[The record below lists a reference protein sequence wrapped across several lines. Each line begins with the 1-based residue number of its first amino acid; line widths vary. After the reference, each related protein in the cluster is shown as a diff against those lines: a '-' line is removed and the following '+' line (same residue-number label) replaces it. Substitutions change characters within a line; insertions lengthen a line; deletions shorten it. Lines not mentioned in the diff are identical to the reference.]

1 MANYT
6 FHNPSGSAYFVFE
19 TAGRNNQGFYDSNS
33 VKYASGSFTNF
44 TGSNPDHIV
53 QSDYIWAQVIPP
65 GTSSFD
71 MNNIITVPISGTRF
85 RGTGDFTVI
94 VTT

>member
-6 FHNPSGSAYFVFE
+6 FHNPSSSAYFALE
-19 TAGRNNQGFYDSNS
+19 TERNNYGVYDSTS
-33 VKYASGSFTNF
+33 GKYASGSFSNF

-71 MNNIITVPISGTRF
+71 FDSAVTVPVGGTTNRKTGRITVIITP
-85 RGTGDFTVI
+85 
-94 VTT
+94 

>member
-6 FHNPSGSAYFVFE
+6 FHNPSGSSYFVLE
-19 TAGRNNQGFYDSNS
+19 TVRNNNGIYDSTS
-33 VKYASGSFTNF
+33 GKYASGSFSNF
-44 TGSNPDHIV
+44 TGSNPDHVV
-53 QSDYIWAQVIPP
+53 QSNYIWGQVIPT

-71 MNNIITVPISGTRF
+71 MDGAVTVPVSGAMF
-85 RGTGDFTVI
+85 RGTGEFTVI

>member
-6 FHNPSGSAYFVFE
+6 FHNPSGSSYFVLE
-19 TAGRNNQGFYDSNS
+19 TARNNYGVYDSTS
-33 VKYASGSFTNF
+33 GKYASGSFSNF
-44 TGSNPDHIV
+44 TGSNFDHIV

-71 MNNIITVPISGTRF
+71 FDGAVTVPVSGARF
-85 RGTGDFTVI
+85 RGTGEFTVI

>member
-6 FHNPSGSAYFVFE
+6 FHNPSGSSYFTFE
-19 TAGRNNQGFYDSNS
+19 TVRNSNEVYDSTS
-33 VKYASGSFTNF
+33 GKYASGSFTNF
-44 TGSNPDHIV
+44 TGSSADHVV
-53 QSDYIWAQVIPP
+53 QSNYIWAQVIPT

-71 MNNIITVPISGTRF
+71 FVGAVTVPVSGAMF

>member
-19 TAGRNNQGFYDSNS
+19 TERNNYEVYDSTS
-33 VKYASGSFTNF
+33 GKYASGSFSNF

-53 QSDYIWAQVIPP
+53 QSDYIWGQVIPP

-71 MNNIITVPISGTRF
+71 FNGAVTVPISGTRF
-85 RGTGDFTVI
+85 RGTGEFTVI
-94 VTT
+94 ITV

>member
-6 FHNPSGSAYFVFE
+6 FHNPSSSAYFVFE
-19 TAGRNNQGFYDSNS
+19 TERNNYGVYDSTS
-33 VKYASGSFTNF
+33 GKYASGSFNDF
-44 TGSNPDHIV
+44 TGSNPDHVV
-53 QSDYIWAQVIPP
+53 QSNYIWGQVIPP

-71 MNNIITVPISGTRF
+71 FDGAVTVPISGARL
-85 RGTGDFTVI
+85 RGTGNFTVI

>member
-6 FHNPSGSAYFVFE
+6 FHNPSGSAYFTFE
-19 TAGRNNQGFYDSNS
+19 TERNNYGVYDSTS
-33 VKYASGSFTNF
+33 GKYASGSFSNF
-44 TGSNPDHIV
+44 TGSNPDHVV
-53 QSDYIWAQVIPP
+53 QSNYIWAQVIPT

-71 MNNIITVPISGTRF
+71 FDGAVTVPISGVRL
-85 RGTGDFTVI
+85 RGTGAFTVI

>member
-6 FHNPSGSAYFVFE
+6 FHNPSGSSYFVFE
-19 TAGRNNQGFYDSNS
+19 TARNTDKIYDSTS
-33 VKYASGSFTNF
+33 GKYASGSFNDF

-53 QSDYIWAQVIPP
+53 QSDYIWGAVIPH

-71 MNNIITVPISGTRF
+71 MDGAITVPVSGARF
-85 RGTGDFTVI
+85 RGTGEFTVI

>member
-6 FHNPSGSAYFVFE
+6 FHNPSGSAYFTFE
-19 TAGRNNQGFYDSNS
+19 TTDRNNYGVYDSS
-33 VKYASGSFTNF
+33 AGKYASGSFTNF
-44 TGSNPDHIV
+44 TGSNPDHVV

-71 MNNIITVPISGTRF
+71 FDGAVTVPISGTRL
-85 RGTGDFTVI
+85 RGTGEFTVI

>member
-6 FHNPSGSAYFVFE
+6 FHNPSGSSYFTFE
-19 TAGRNNQGFYDSNS
+19 TVKNYNGFYDSGS
-33 VKYASGSFTNF
+33 GKYASGSFNNF

-53 QSDYIWAQVIPP
+53 QSDYIWSQVIPP

-71 MNNIITVPISGTRF
+71 MDGAITVPVSGARF
-85 RGTGDFTVI
+85 RGTGEFTVI

>member
-6 FHNPSGSAYFVFE
+6 FHNPSGSAYFTFE
-19 TAGRNNQGFYDSNS
+19 TERTPGGYYNAASG
-33 VKYASGSFTNF
+33 KYASGSFNDF
-44 TGSNPDHIV
+44 TGSNPDHVV
-53 QSDYIWAQVIPP
+53 QSNYIWAQVIPP

-71 MNNIITVPISGTRF
+71 FDGAVTVPVSGARL
-85 RGTGDFTVI
+85 RGTGEFTVI

>member
-6 FHNPSGSAYFVFE
+6 FHNPSGSSYFTFE
-19 TAGRNNQGFYDSNS
+19 TVRNSNEVYDSTS
-33 VKYASGSFTNF
+33 GKYASGSFTNF
-44 TGSNPDHIV
+44 TGSNPDHVV
-53 QSDYIWAQVIPP
+53 QSNYIWAQVIPT

-71 MNNIITVPISGTRF
+71 MNNVITVPVSGAMF
-85 RGTGDFTVI
+85 RGTGEFTVI

>member
-6 FHNPSGSAYFVFE
+6 FHNPSGSSYFVLE
-19 TAGRNNQGFYDSNS
+19 TVRNNNGIYDSTS
-33 VKYASGSFTNF
+33 GKYASGSFSNF
-44 TGSNPDHIV
+44 TGSNPDHVV
-53 QSDYIWAQVIPP
+53 QSNYIWGQVIPT

-71 MNNIITVPISGTRF
+71 FDSAVTVPVSGALF
-85 RGTGDFTVI
+85 RGTGEFTVI

>member
-6 FHNPSGSAYFVFE
+6 FHNPSGSAYFTFE
-19 TAGRNNQGFYDSNS
+19 TTQRNNQGYYTPASG
-33 VKYASGSFTNF
+33 KYASGSFNDF

-53 QSDYIWAQVIPP
+53 QSDYIWSQVIPP

-71 MNNIITVPISGTRF
+71 FDGAVTVPISGTRL
-85 RGTGDFTVI
+85 RGTGAFTVI